1 MNGAKQ
7 GKGLQPI
14 GKSGISNQRK
24 EKLSKVDMNEELEG

>member
-7 GKGLQPI
+7 GRGLQPI

-24 EKLSKVDMNEELEG
+24 EKLSRVDIGEDWEE